1 MIFPFSTV
9 ISPLNCRLEIA
20 STIIPMY
27 FFMRVYFTTTMDKF
41 FQKTSIRNLEK
52 KNKKGRY
59 RLIGRLSSSNAKNYR
74 NI

>member
-1 MIFPFSTV
+1 
-9 ISPLNCRLEIA
+9 
-20 STIIPMY
+20 
-27 FFMRVYFTTTMDKF
+27 MRVYFTPTMDKF